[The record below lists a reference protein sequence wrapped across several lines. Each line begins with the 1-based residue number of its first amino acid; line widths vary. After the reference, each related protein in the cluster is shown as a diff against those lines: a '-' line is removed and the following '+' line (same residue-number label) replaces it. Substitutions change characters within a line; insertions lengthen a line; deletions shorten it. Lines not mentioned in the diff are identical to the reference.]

1 MGVSEQGATRSR
13 VDVWLWCV
21 RVHKTRQQAKQAC
34 LSGHVTVGGA
44 KAKPATVVTVGSVVQ
59 VVTHLGK
66 KTFEVLAT
74 PGSRVTASD
83 VAAFALDVTPPGDIV
98 TPVSKKSAGV
108 SRERGLGRPT
118 KKDRRAIDK
127 WLGG

>member
-1 MGVSEQGATRSR
+1 MRVSEQTATTSR

-34 LSGHVTVGGA
+34 LSGHVTVGGS
-44 KAKPATVVTVGSVVQ
+44 KAKPATSVTVGSVVQ
-59 VVTHLGK
+59 VVTRLGK

-74 PGSRVTASD
+74 PGSRVSASD
-83 VAAFALDVTPPGDIV
+83 VAAFARDITPPGDIV
-98 TPVSKKSAGV
+98 TPASKMTTGV

>member
-1 MGVSEQGATRSR
+1 VSEQGATTSR

-21 RVHKTRQQAKQAC
+21 RIHKTRQLAKQAC

-44 KAKPATVVTVGSVVQ
+44 KAKPATVVSVGSVVH
-59 VVTHLGK
+59 VVTRVGK

-74 PGSRVTASD
+74 PGSRVQASD
-83 VAAFALDVTPPGDIV
+83 VAAFARDIAPPGDII
-98 TPVSKKSAGV
+98 TPVSRKSAGV

-127 WLGG
+127 WQGG

>member
-1 MGVSEQGATRSR
+1 MGVSEQGLTRSR

-34 LSGHVTVGGA
+34 LSGHVTVGGS
-44 KAKPATVVTVGSVVQ
+44 KAKPATVVTAGSVVQ
-59 VVTHLGK
+59 VVTRLGK

-74 PGSRVTASD
+74 PGSRVSASD
-83 VAAFALDVTPPGDIV
+83 VAAFARDITPPGDIA
-98 TPVSKKSAGV
+98 TPASRKAAGV
-108 SRERGLGRPT
+108 NRERGLGRPT

>member
-1 MGVSEQGATRSR
+1 MVRSPDNTGGR
-13 VDVWLWCV
+13 VDVWLWSV

-34 LSGHVTVGGA
+34 LSGHVVVGGS
-44 KAKPATVVTVGSVVQ
+44 KAKPATSVRVGHVIQVT
-59 VVTHLGK
+59 TALGK
-66 KTFEVLAT
+66 KTLEVLAI
-74 PGSRVTASD
+74 PGSRVSAAD
-83 VAAFALDVTPPGDIV
+83 VAAFALDITPAGDLL
-98 TPVSKKSAGV
+98 TPVARKSAGV

>member
-1 MGVSEQGATRSR
+1 VGVSEQGATKSR

-44 KAKPATVVTVGSVVQ
+44 KAKPATIVTAGSVVQ
-59 VVTHLGK
+59 VVTRLGK

-74 PGSRVTASD
+74 PGSKVSGLD
-83 VAAFALDVTPPGDIV
+83 VAAFALDITPPGDII
-98 TPVSKKSAGV
+98 TPASKKSAGV
-108 SRERGLGRPT
+108 NRERGLGRPT

>member
-1 MGVSEQGATRSR
+1 MGVSEQGATKSR

-34 LSGHVTVGGA
+34 LASHVSVGGT
-44 KAKPATVVTVGSVVQ
+44 KAKPATMVTTGSVVQ
-59 VVTHLGK
+59 VVTPRGK

-74 PGSRVTASD
+74 PGSRVAASD
-83 VAAFALDVTPPGDIV
+83 VAAFARDITPPGDII
-98 TPVSKKSAGV
+98 TPASKKAAGV

-127 WLGG
+127 WLGA

>member
-1 MGVSEQGATRSR
+1 MRVSEQAATTSR

-34 LSGHVTVGGA
+34 LSGHVTVGGS
-44 KAKPATVVTVGSVVQ
+44 KAKPATTVTVGSVVR

-74 PGSRVTASD
+74 PGSRVSPSD
-83 VAAFALDVTPPGDIV
+83 VAAFARDITPPGDII
-98 TPVSKKSAGV
+98 TPASRKTAGV

>member
-1 MGVSEQGATRSR
+1 MTRSR

-34 LSGHVTVGGA
+34 LSGHVTVGST
-44 KAKPATVVTVGSVVQ
+44 KAKPATTVTAGSIVHI
-59 VVTHLGK
+59 TTPRGK

-74 PGSRVTASD
+74 PGSRVSASD
-83 VAAFALDVTPPGDIV
+83 VAAFARDVTPPGELT
-98 TPVSKKSAGV
+98 TPLSGGSAGV
-108 SRERGLGRPT
+108 RRERGLGRPT

-127 WLGG
+127 WLGS

>member
-1 MGVSEQGATRSR
+1 MRVSEQGTTRSR

-21 RVHKTRQQAKQAC
+21 RAHKTRQQAKQAC
-34 LSGHVTVGGA
+34 LSGHVTVGGS

-59 VVTHLGK
+59 VVTPRGK

-74 PGSRVTASD
+74 PGSRVSASD
-83 VAAFALDVTPPGDIV
+83 VAAFARDITPAGDII
-98 TPVSKKSAGV
+98 TAQSKKSAGV

-127 WLGG
+127 LLGG

>member
-1 MGVSEQGATRSR
+1 MGVGEQGNSRSR

-34 LSGHVTVGGA
+34 LSGHVTVGGH
-44 KAKPATVVTVGSVVQ
+44 KAKPATTLSVGSVVQ
-59 VVTHLGK
+59 VVTPRGK
-66 KTFEVLAT
+66 KTLEVLAT
-74 PGSRVTASD
+74 PGSRVSASH
-83 VAAFALDVTPPGDIV
+83 VAAFARDVTPPGDIIS
-98 TPVSKKSAGV
+98 PLSRKSAGV